1 MMTIDILKKLLKNR
15 RFGENITISKRIMKN
30 VPQECQET
38 ILGDFNGAYRQYRC
52 DPNIHILEYT
62 DKFLVHKDRFD
73 PRRDPL
79 AHLMYDS
86 PEILLAL
93 GIGSTLG
100 ISVGEIIYKIIKN
113 KTNDPIFKAAIIGI
127 LIAII
132 SGSCTYYIG
141 KELKNL
147 YK

>member
-15 RFGENITISKRIMKN
+15 RFGENIVISKRIMKN
-30 VPQECQET
+30 VPQECEET
-38 ILGDFNGAYRQYRC
+38 ILGDFYGAFRQYRC

-79 AHLMYDS
+79 AHLIYDS

-93 GIGSTLG
+93 VIGSTLG
-100 ISVGEIIYKIIKN
+100 ISVGNRIYKIIKD
-113 KTNDPIFKAAIIGI
+113 KTKNPIFKATAIGM

-132 SGSCTYYIG
+132 SGILTYYIG

-147 YK
+147 KR

>member
-1 MMTIDILKKLLKNR
+1 MTNIDILKKLLKNR
-15 RFGENITISKRIMKN
+15 RFGENITISKRIVKN
-30 VPQECQET
+30 VPQECEET

-62 DKFLVHKDRFD
+62 DKFLIHKDRFD
-73 PRRDPL
+73 PRRDPF
-79 AHLMYDS
+79 AHHIYDS

-113 KTNDPIFKAAIIGI
+113 KTKNPIFKAAIAGI
-127 LIAII
+127 LTATI
-132 SGSCTYYIG
+132 SGIFIYYIG

-147 YK
+147 

>member
-1 MMTIDILKKLLKNR
+1 MMNIDILKKMLKNR

-30 VPQECQET
+30 VPQECEET
-38 ILGDFNGAYRQYRC
+38 ILGDFNGAYKQYRC

-79 AHLMYDS
+79 VHLIYDS

-93 GIGSTLG
+93 VIGSTLG
-100 ISVGEIIYKIIKN
+100 RSMGEIIYKVIKN
-113 KTNDPIFKAAIIGI
+113 KTKNPIFKATAIGI

-132 SGSCTYYIG
+132 SGILTYCIG

-147 YK
+147 KR

>member
-1 MMTIDILKKLLKNR
+1 MMNIDILKKLLKNR

-30 VPQECQET
+30 VPQECEET
-38 ILGDFNGAYRQYRC
+38 ILGDLYGAYRQYRC
-52 DPNIHILEYT
+52 DSNIHILEYT

-73 PRRDPL
+73 PRRDPF
-79 AHLMYDS
+79 AHLIYDS

-113 KTNDPIFKAAIIGI
+113 KTKNPIFKAAIAGI
-127 LIAII
+127 LTATI
-132 SGSCTYYIG
+132 SGIFIYYIG

-147 YK
+147 

>member
-30 VPQECQET
+30 VPQECEET
-38 ILGDFNGAYRQYRC
+38 ILGDYNGAYRQYRC

-62 DKFLVHKDRFD
+62 DKFLIHIDRFD
-73 PRRDPL
+73 PRRDPF
-79 AHLMYDS
+79 AHLIYDS

-93 GIGSTLG
+93 VGSTLG
-100 ISVGEIIYKIIKN
+100 ISVGAIIYKIIKN
-113 KTNDPIFKAAIIGI
+113 KTKNPIFKAAIAGI
-127 LIAII
+127 LTATI
-132 SGSCTYYIG
+132 SGIFIYYIG

-147 YK
+147 